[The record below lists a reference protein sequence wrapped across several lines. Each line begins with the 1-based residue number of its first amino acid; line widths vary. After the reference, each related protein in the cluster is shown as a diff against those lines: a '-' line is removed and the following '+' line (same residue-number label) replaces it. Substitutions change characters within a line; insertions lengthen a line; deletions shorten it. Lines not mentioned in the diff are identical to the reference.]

1 MAYTPVSMR
10 CKPYKIST
18 SSLFFPSILI
28 DVFGESKTLSF
39 LLQGA
44 VFYLNCTFS
53 TPWYITIY
61 LYTIRLSI
69 MQSYFSCDTAL
80 QFFVIVDL
88 ASIIFIMLVST
99 VGLALTE
106 TIEARD

>member
-1 MAYTPVSMR
+1 
-10 CKPYKIST
+10 
-18 SSLFFPSILI
+18 
-28 DVFGESKTLSF
+28 
-39 LLQGA
+39 
-44 VFYLNCTFS
+44 
-53 TPWYITIY
+53 
-61 LYTIRLSI
+61 